1 MDGDAP
7 RKKKPIA
14 RLLDAAGLDL
24 DAATRR
30 LADPPNVLAANH
42 LQQAAEKIV
51 SAVRLHRGLL
61 NTKDHDLVILLDG
74 RPHGEPRPLPA
85 GDPWRIGFDHW
96 SRYRRTPPRSGTA
109 SPRHRRSMTCSG
121 SWRPCS
127 SCTRQRA
134 RSCSPRPDE
143 QERFRW
149 WSALPRRC
157 QTLRNLAGS
166 SGTRRDPNH
175 RAIGQALVY
184 TGRYRQFDSRRLHF
198 APLVESS
205 RPFGDSAFSLR
216 SPAREVPSLRVP
228 TPAASTF
235 FC

>member
-42 LQQAAEKIV
+42 LQQAAEEIV

-109 SPRHRRSMTCSG
+109 SPRHRRSMTCSARHPLLG
-121 SWRPCS
+121 PQPRLLDLATRLLERTARCHPV
-127 SCTRQRA
+127 SCH
-134 RSCSPRPDE
+134 
-143 QERFRW
+143 RFR
-149 WSALPRRC
+149 SKC
-157 QTLRNLAGS
+157 
-166 SGTRRDPNH
+166 
-175 RAIGQALVY
+175 
-184 TGRYRQFDSRRLHF
+184 
-198 APLVESS
+198 
-205 RPFGDSAFSLR
+205 
-216 SPAREVPSLRVP
+216 
-228 TPAASTF
+228 
-235 FC
+235 